1 MLWGVVATGVAA
13 ISSLTCATLA
23 WGVAIT
29 TLVGLCALLL
39 VLQNDS
45 QQARRML
52 TIAITAVVAQ
62 FIYHNPSWNMGW
74 IQFVIIAIFVMLFI
88 VSSNEWRLRPHFFG
102 AISAVVLFVIGLPMT
117 LLLAVWY
124 YPSGEW
130 WMVLV
135 GLHILSWLILFTN
148 EVIMIDEEKIAE
160 NYALGMAI
168 AVFFALGYKAAYPLS
183 DLMNVTF
190 TEMLIVLYAVLI
202 IAIAIVYMCY
212 QTYQNHKREQ
222 EQEKSLA
229 EKQQKEEENKRK
241 MEEKNMFLENPET
254 WKKFLSFLMRRGMSQ
269 AEKLTVIGKLDLSEL
284 VTVSH
289 HKRHIYTDEKMK
301 EAIRCLGDIYAREE
315 IDENIAILFAQ
326 YDKVKDVLGQE
337 KVKNYAGYEYLN
349 NLIRNADP
357 RFAK

>member
-1 MLWGVVATGVAA
+1 MLWGVVATSVAA
-13 ISSLTCATLA
+13 ISSLTFATLA

-29 TLVGLCALLL
+29 TLVSLCALLL

-62 FIYHNPSWNMGW
+62 LMYHNPSWNMGW
-74 IQFVIIAIFVMLFI
+74 IQFIIIAVFAVLFI

-102 AISAVVLFVIGLPMT
+102 VISAVVLFVIGLPVT

-130 WMVLV
+130 WMALV
-135 GLHILSWLILFTN
+135 ALHILSWLTLSIN

-160 NYALGMAI
+160 SYALGMAI

-190 TEMLIVLYAVLI
+190 TETLIVLYAILI
-202 IAIAIVYMCY
+202 LVIATVYICY
-212 QTYQNHKREQ
+212 QTYQNHKHKK
-222 EQEKSLA
+222 EQEKSIA
-229 EKQQKEEENKRK
+229 EKERDEEARKRRI
-241 MEEKNMFLENPET
+241 EEKNMLLENPES
-254 WKKFLSFLMRRGMSQ
+254 WKKFLSFLMRRDMSQ
-269 AEKLTVIGKLDLSEL
+269 TEKLTVIGKLDLSEL

-289 HKRHIYTDEKMK
+289 HKRHIYTDQKMK
-301 EAIRCLGDIYAREE
+301 EAIRCLSDIYEREE
-315 IDENIAILFAQ
+315 LDENIAILFAQ
-326 YDKVKDVLGQE
+326 YDQVKDILGQD
-337 KVKNYAGYEYLN
+337 KIKTYVGYEYVN